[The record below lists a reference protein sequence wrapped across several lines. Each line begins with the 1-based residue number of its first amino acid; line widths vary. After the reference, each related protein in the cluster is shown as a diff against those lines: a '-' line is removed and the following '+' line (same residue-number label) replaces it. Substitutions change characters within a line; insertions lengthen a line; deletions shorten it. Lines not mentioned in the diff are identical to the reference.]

1 MDEQALR
8 EWLVMRLAGLLGV
21 PPGEIGTDLRL
32 EQLGVDS
39 AAALVLTGDLSELLG
54 RQVPP
59 DMPFL
64 YPSIYLLARSLSA
77 RQP

>member
-1 MDEQALR
+1 MDEPALR

-21 PPGEIGTDLRL
+21 LPEEIGIDLRL

-64 YPSIYLLARSLSA
+64 YPTIARLARSLGA
-77 RQP
+77 HP